1 MLLINRLCLIGI
13 LFIIS
18 WFILWGKD
26 KKKKW
31 NFQIFRHFFKN
42 KRQKIWCQAV
52 ERLRELTGFTIG
64 YACGGCLPR
73 EQGFPECFSW
83 LFHSQRIQYKVNKR
97 IWKVNWFRT
106 RSTFSG
112 KESTESGKTV
122 NLFRCH
128 SQRFNVY
135 SLIILNIISAT
146 KGVSTTLKAQ
156 KIRNDFQLKL
166 LSSATIR

>member
-1 MLLINRLCLIGI
+1 M
-13 LFIIS
+13 
-18 WFILWGKD
+18 
-26 KKKKW
+26 
-31 NFQIFRHFFKN
+31 
-42 KRQKIWCQAV
+42 
-52 ERLRELTGFTIG
+52 LTGAVCPVSRASPSVFH
-64 YACGGCLPR
+64 GCFIVN
-73 EQGFPECFSW
+73 EFS
-83 LFHSQRIQYKVNKR
+83 
-97 IWKVNWFRT
+97 T